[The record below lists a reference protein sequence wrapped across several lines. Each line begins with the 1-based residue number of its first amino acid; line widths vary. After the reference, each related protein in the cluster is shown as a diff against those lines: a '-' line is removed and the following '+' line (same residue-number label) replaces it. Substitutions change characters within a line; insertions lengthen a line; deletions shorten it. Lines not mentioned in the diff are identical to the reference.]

1 MKKVLIFLFVGFISV
16 ACIGIIVTV
25 ASRLSQP
32 PPVDPQVQQARTSAE
47 LAQIARDQQ
56 SAERWS
62 AFLFIAA
69 VLLFVAILVGVA
81 VFFYVVIRR
90 INTGA
95 FVADIEARKLDYNE
109 QGNPQHVYE
118 GDPKRGRG
126 NVIGAPIGNA
136 IALPPQHLTLTNNAP
151 RVTAAEL
158 RAAAAPELAA
168 APPATW
174 PKSPLVTEMLKQRL
188 ADGQL
193 VTGLGIDIT
202 GKPLF
207 APLDQSRTALVIG
220 VPGTGKTTFID
231 AVLGGLLIQ
240 DLAAA
245 GGDPSRYGQLVRLAL
260 IETDPVGLLKFDNL
274 PQTWGKLAESN
285 GEAEALVMSLD
296 EEQRRRAMMFRAVYT
311 ETGQTCEKIAD
322 YNAFAAAN
330 GIDTLPHIVLAF
342 EEAPSTLDTI
352 IRTKAKNGDGGSLPL
367 LLDNAARKWRKFGI
381 WPWFLT
387 QKPTTDAVGGTI
399 RALAQSLICF
409 RLAQQ
414 SQATAIGVPEAA
426 ELEDVPGRAVID
438 LAGRRT
444 IIQGAYFPP
453 EALAAFTRTLRFT
466 ANMPSPTP
474 YRVREIFS
482 QENISPAPMPGIH
495 AQTEREISS
504 QEIFSRESAP
514 DDPMIAPDED
524 AQPAEVESHIADP
537 QNSDWKLYLKM
548 AYRSVPDFDSHNI
561 KLADTILQTCGI
573 GKAEKR
579 TAIKQEMERAG
590 WLDNRGSGSKGGYYL
605 SQTAIAW
612 LKQQEGQE

>member
-1 MKKVLIFLFVGFISV
+1 MKKVLVLLCVGVMGV
-16 ACIGIIVTV
+16 ACLGIALIP
-25 ASRLSQP
+25 RLFQSSP
-32 PPVDPQVQQARTSAE
+32 PEDPAVQHARTAAE
-47 LAQIARDQQ
+47 LAQIARDQE
-56 SAERWS
+56 SAERWGT
-62 AFLFIAA
+62 FFFIAA

-81 VFFYVVIRR
+81 VFFYVVVRR
-90 INTGA
+90 ANTGV

-109 QGNPQHVYE
+109 QGNPQHIYE

-126 NVIGAPIGNA
+126 NVIGAPLGNA

-151 RVTAAEL
+151 RMTAAEL
-158 RAAAAPELAA
+158 RAAATPELTAS
-168 APPATW
+168 PATW
-174 PKSPLVTEMLKQRL
+174 PKSPLVTELLKQRPQ
-188 ADGQL
+188 DGQL
-193 VTGLGIDIT
+193 VTPLGVTIEGT
-202 GKPLF
+202 PLF

-322 YNAFAAAN
+322 YNAYAAN
-330 GIDTLPHIVLAF
+330 NGLETLPHIVLAF
-342 EEAPSTLDTI
+342 EEAPATLDTI
-352 IRTKAKNGDGGSLPL
+352 IRTKAKIGDGGSLPL

-387 QKPTTDAVGGTI
+387 QKPTTDAVGSTI

-414 SQATAIGVPEAA
+414 SQAVAIGVPEAA
-426 ELEDVPGRAVID
+426 GLDDVPGRAAVN
-438 LAGRRT
+438 LGGQTT
-444 IIQGAYFPP
+444 IVQGPFFPP

-466 ANMPSPTP
+466 AGMPPTAP
-474 YRVREIFS
+474 YRVRETFPTG
-482 QENISPAPMPGIH
+482 NISHAPQPPIH
-495 AQTEREISS
+495 AQNERERFP
-504 QEIFSRESAP
+504 QEIFPAE
-514 DDPMIAPDED
+514 IAPDEAGIEAD
-524 AQPAEVESHIADP
+524 ADEQPAEVKSRVDDP
-537 QNSDWKLYLKM
+537 QDADWRMYVQIAWRGHDPTNTDVK
-548 AYRSVPDFDSHNI
+548 F
-561 KLADTILQTCGI
+561 ADTVLQNCGI
-573 GKAEKR
+573 GKTEKR
-579 TAIKQEMERAG
+579 TAIKQEMRESG
-590 WLDNRGSGSKGGYYL
+590 WLEKRGEGAKGGYYL
-605 SQTAIAW
+605 SQTAISW

>member
-56 SAERWS
+56 NAERWG

-69 VLLFVAILVGVA
+69 ILLFVAILVGVA
-81 VFFYVVIRR
+81 VFFYVVVRR
-90 INTGA
+90 ANTGV

-126 NVIGAPIGNA
+126 NIVSAQLGNA

-158 RAAAAPELAA
+158 RASAAAPELT
-168 APPATW
+168 APPAEW
-174 PKSPLVTEMLKQRL
+174 PKSPLVTEMLKQRP

-240 DLAAA
+240 DLTAA

-387 QKPTTDAVGGTI
+387 QKPTTDAVGSTI

-414 SQATAIGVPEAA
+414 SQAVAIGVPEAA
-426 ELEDVPGRAVID
+426 TLDDVPGRAAVN
-438 LAGRRT
+438 LGGQTT
-444 IIQGAYFPP
+444 IVQGPFFPP

-466 ANMPSPTP
+466 AGMPPTAP
-474 YRVREIFS
+474 YRVRET
-482 QENISPAPMPGIH
+482 SPKGDITRQQTPAFH
-495 AQTEREISS
+495 AQPTWETSPQVIL
-504 QEIFSRESAP
+504 
-514 DDPMIAPDED
+514 
-524 AQPAEVESHIADP
+524 PAEIVAEEPISEADDDEP
-537 QNSDWKLYLKM
+537 VDDVDTIETDPKDADWQMYLRM
-548 AYRSVPDFDSHNI
+548 AWRGHDPANPDVKF
-561 KLADTILQTCGI
+561 ADTVLQTCGI
-573 GKAEKR
+573 GKAPR
-579 TAIKQEMERAG
+579 RSTIKQEMEREG
-590 WLDNRGSGSKGGYYL
+590 WLDRRGDGPKGGYYL
-605 SQTAIAW
+605 SQNAISW
-612 LKQQEGQE
+612 LKQEGQE